1 MVKSIIWLVIVIALL
16 VVPGGRILPN
26 FFNNYPMVGIYI
38 LVPYIW
44 LLVLAI
50 ISLVKSI
57 QNRKTEA

>member
-16 VVPGGRILPN
+16 VFPGGRILPYT
-26 FFNNYPMVGIYI
+26 FHNNPIMGIYI